1 MKKVLYIIP
10 TLVLVV
16 FSVATSPAQA
26 LSCLPTDMYI
36 SSVVGNEA
44 TVIFAAKTN
53 STLEATTYTAEALSV
68 ATVYQGYVEGKT
80 MVYHEKDETW
90 GYLCNNGPK
99 GDNTEGVYIATRDH
113 AGMYHVNQ
121 RLEMNSDLI
130 PEIKDMLKDKQIT
143 GEISE
148 FNKTDRI
155 NQITTT
161 ITDLLHEVI
170 MLLKEQMYWQA
181 LK

>member
-68 ATVYQGYVEGKT
+68 VTAYQGYVEGEI
-80 MVYHEKDETW
+80 MAYHQKDETW

-99 GDNTEGVYIATRDH
+99 GNNTEGVYIATRDH
-113 AGMYHVNQ
+113 TGTYQVTQ
-121 RLEMNSDLI
+121 RLEMNGDLL
-130 PEIKDMLKDKQIT
+130 PEIKDMLKDKKIT
-143 GEISE
+143 GEVVE